1 MSTPA
6 ITMMLVSMAVVW
18 GGLLVSIIHLRRHPE
33 GSVQLRDDFGRPVDH
48 PMLDATHPDIPEDT
62 R

>member
-33 GSVQLRDDFGRPVDH
+33 GSVQLLDDFGRPVDH